1 MSSRSLE
8 SAIAPGHRLLLDSST
23 LIAYLDGNEAASPAA
38 TVVIDDFVKSGRNPA
53 IVSAVSVMEVLVR
66 PLRHGAGVHHHV
78 LNFISHTPNLTVM
91 AVDIHVAQQ
100 AATLRAFLN
109 FKPPDALVVASG
121 MLAQVT
127 FHVTNDQTWKRVHG
141 FPNLPLSLC
150 YLGDYGAAA
159 QSVR

>member
-1 MSSRSLE
+1 
-8 SAIAPGHRLLLDSST
+8 
-23 LIAYLDGNEAASPAA
+23 
-38 TVVIDDFVKSGRNPA
+38 
-53 IVSAVSVMEVLVR
+53 
-66 PLRHGAGVHHHV
+66 
-78 LNFISHTPNLTVM
+78 
-91 AVDIHVAQQ
+91 
-100 AATLRAFLN
+100 LN